1 MELKEFVQNVATQFE
16 DVNEATISAQNYFR
30 EIEGWSS
37 FTALSIIAMVDYQYK
52 VKLKADDIR
61 QSQTIEDLYKIVKS
75 KI

>member
-1 MELKEFVQNVATQFE
+1 MELQEFVQNVAAQFE
-16 DVNEATISAQNYFR
+16 DVNETSISAQNYFR

-37 FTALSIIAMVDYQYK
+37 FTALSIIAMVDYHYK